1 MRATIAERT
10 REAEVMARV
19 REAEAAARDRR
30 DGTIAWSWLARL
42 AGWRK
47 LAAGRSAA
55 RTAQARGD
63 A

>member
-10 REAEVMARV
+10 REAEVMGRV
-19 REAEAAARDRR
+19 REAEAPDRDRR
-30 DGTIAWSWLARL
+30 DGKAAWSWLARL

-47 LAAGRSAA
+47 MAATRS
-55 RTAQARGD
+55 RPAQAPGD